1 MILRAQPLNFSFQES
16 LNLALLISISE
27 IQLFIHLLRNINCLL
42 FRKTENDTRKQTLLC
57 NCANCICE
65 LFEIILRSLRIWP
78 ISTLSTLVFNGV
90 MSNLF
95 KGILF
100 RLQRFLLK
108 INLFFLLI
116 LSLLFSSLCLLLL
129 GLIILCI
136 LGLGILLMH
145 GEDLLDCVSLD
156 HAELV
161 LNQVKRVLVDDE
173 VLQGHRTLLCH
184 LHVNLLLLGTADPV
198 CELTIVRDCCRQ
210 HHHLDMIWQLHDNL
224 LPH

>member
-1 MILRAQPLNFSFQES
+1 MSDLFKSILFSFQ
-16 LNLALLISISE
+16 
-27 IQLFIHLLRNINCLL
+27 C
-42 FRKTENDTRKQTLLC
+42 
-57 NCANCICE
+57 
-65 LFEIILRSLRIWP
+65 
-78 ISTLSTLVFNGV
+78 
-90 MSNLF
+90 
-95 KGILF
+95 
-100 RLQRFLLK
+100 FLLK

-173 VLQGHRTLLCH
+173 VLQGHRTLLGH
-184 LHVNLLLLGTADPV
+184 LNVNLLLLGTADPI